1 MENYPQETWI
11 NLILYLSKCI
21 DQRVSR
27 SGRHSAKV
35 AKLTWSTA
43 QKMSLNE
50 KEIQTVYWAALL
62 HDIGKV
68 GVPEFVLT
76 KNGPLTKREWSVM
89 KLHPTI
95 GANIVS
101 SLKEI
106 ASLAPII
113 HAHQEKF
120 DGSGYP
126 RGLRG
131 EKIPLGARILA
142 VVDAYDA
149 MTDERVYRKA
159 RSHESAVEELENLC
173 GKQFDPEVVKAFI
186 QTIDGIDR
194 SHLQTA
200 KIGNIE
206 HRYH

>member
-1 MENYPQETWI
+1 MEAHPQIEWV
-11 NLILYLSKCI
+11 NLILYISECI
-21 DQRVSR
+21 DRRISK
-27 SGRHSAKV
+27 SGKHSVQV
-35 AKLTWSTA
+35 AELTKNTA
-43 QKMSLNE
+43 QRMSLNE
-50 KEIQTVYWAALL
+50 RETQTIYWAALL

-68 GVPEFVLT
+68 GVPEFVLM
-76 KNGPLTKREWSVM
+76 KNGPLNKREWSVM
-89 KLHPTI
+89 RLHPTI

-106 ASLAPII
+106 AYLAPII

-126 RGLRG
+126 FGLRG

-159 RSHESAVEELENLC
+159 RSHEAAVEELRNLR
-173 GKQFDPEVVKAFI
+173 GKQFDPEIVQAFI
-186 QTIDGIDR
+186 QTIGE
-194 SHLQTA
+194 
-200 KIGNIE
+200 N
-206 HRYH
+206 

>member
-1 MENYPQETWI
+1 MEVHPQEEWV
-11 NLILYLSKCI
+11 NLILYISKCI
-21 DQRVSR
+21 DRRISK
-27 SGRHSAKV
+27 SGKHSVQV
-35 AKLTWSTA
+35 AELTKNTA
-43 QKMSLNE
+43 QKLRLDEGETQN
-50 KEIQTVYWAALL
+50 IYWAALL

-68 GVPEFVLT
+68 GVPEFVLM
-76 KNGPLTKREWSVM
+76 KNGPLNKREWSVM

-106 ASLAPII
+106 AYLAPII

-126 RGLRG
+126 FGLRG
-131 EKIPLGARILA
+131 EKIPFGARILA

-159 RSHESAVEELENLC
+159 RSHEAAVEELKNLR
-173 GKQFDPEVVKAFI
+173 GKQFDPEIVQAFI
-186 QTIDGIDR
+186 QTIGE
-194 SHLQTA
+194 
-200 KIGNIE
+200 N
-206 HRYH
+206 